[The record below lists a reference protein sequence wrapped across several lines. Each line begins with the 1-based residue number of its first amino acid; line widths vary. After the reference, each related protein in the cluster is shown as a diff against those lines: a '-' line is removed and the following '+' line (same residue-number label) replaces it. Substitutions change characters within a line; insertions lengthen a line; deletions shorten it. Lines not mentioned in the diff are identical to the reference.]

1 MNTRPEIRAA
11 AFDLDGTLVDSLADL
26 AAAANEARRRG
37 QTRTPRPHCRPGRP
51 SP

>member
-26 AAAANEARRRG
+26 AAAANEARRSENL
-37 QTRTPRPHCRPGRP
+37 PLLDEKLMM
-51 SP
+51 S